1 MTPINEYKNMLGNL
15 KSEKEAQIKQLNEQY
30 ALDDAKFAKIELNII
45 DIFEKMLQASERQVA
60 PGSEGY
66 LKALSQVYLHYFEK
80 IPQNWR
86 EHLSECEAFGDIEGA
101 HIEHLKLGQAA
112 ALKDAFVTLL
122 KEDAHE

>member
-45 DIFEKMLQASERQVA
+45 DV
-60 PGSEGY
+60 
-66 LKALSQVYLHYFEK
+66 FEK

-101 HIEHLKLGQAA
+101 HIEHLKLNQAA